1 MSFSSELRG
10 ELCKRIDRGTH
21 CRIAEL
27 AGIIVLDGKLKELD
41 GKAALSIRME
51 KDEVVET
58 AEKLLQ
64 MLFGIEQEAL
74 DILPRKQGGAR
85 VRIRRKEDLERI
97 FETCKLRTVDDDS
110 GVRLPEV
117 SMGMDLRLDTEDIVL
132 SKSCCRNAFLRGTY
146 LAAGS
151 VSDPKSQYQFE
162 IVTDRDSVTRQ
173 VLTALNGFGI
183 SGHVTE
189 RKFSQVV
196 YIKEAG
202 AISEILGQLGA
213 ANSMM
218 EFENVRILK
227 EIRNHVNREVNCD
240 TANMTKVANA
250 SVKQISEIRKI
261 EETIGLSS
269 LPDGLEELARLRLL
283 NPDLSLKELGELLTT
298 PLGKSGVNHR
308 LRKLSEISQRLPGD
322 EDA

>member
-250 SVKQISEIRKI
+250 SVKKIAEIRKI

-298 PLGKSGVNHR
+298 PLTKSGVNHR

>member
-85 VRIRRKEDLERI
+85 VRIRREEDLERI

-173 VLTALNGFGI
+173 VLTAMNGFGI

-250 SVKQISEIRKI
+250 SVKQIAEIRKI

-308 LRKLSEISQRLPGD
+308 LRKLSEISRRLPGD

>member
-41 GKAALSIRME
+41 GRAALSIRME

-173 VLTALNGFGI
+173 VLTALNSFGI